1 MEEIKA
7 NNIHMLEAAYKELPE
22 TKRKYMGSLMNM
34 RRVNDQARVIYR
46 VKNKQWTQMEMW

>member
-46 VKNKQWTQMEMW
+46 VKNKQWTQMEM

>member
-22 TKRKYMGSLMNM
+22 AKRKYMGSLMNM

-46 VKNKQWTQMEMW
+46 VKNKQWSQMEM